1 MVQDGNKSRLNFL
14 EYPYLSSKFL
24 IRRNALLTHLE
35 IQNFAL
41 IEHLEVSFLEGMTC
55 ITGETGAGKSI
66 LLGGLSLVL
75 GKRAEMSSLLDPS
88 KKCVIEATFDL
99 KGYDLEPLFSSLDL
113 EYDNQTLL
121 RREILPQGKSRAFI
135 NDSPVSLNILQQ
147 IGSKLIDI
155 HSQNETQS
163 LLESEHQFE
172 VLDALAENNSL
183 LIEFEDCLL
192 AFKKT
197 TKDYTYWSNMK
208 SQSLDSLE
216 LKQFLFDELNA
227 VELRPSQYSELEAK
241 IATLSHVEY
250 LQSNLGE
257 CIQLL
262 ENETTG
268 VFDQTL
274 RLNVLSQGLSKKS
287 DQFSSLNERMKG
299 MSVEIED
306 LLDECKMLL
315 ENLESNPIEMEQLQA
330 ELDQLNGL
338 FQKHKVLT
346 VDELIEVKSSLE
358 KELQETFD
366 IEDKL
371 NRLLVTKDQLET
383 KLKTVSQTISQ
394 NRMQAAKTLEEEL
407 KSLVGKMGMP
417 DAVFRIDLNPSP
429 EFLLNGTDVISF
441 QFSPNKGSQFN
452 LLKKT
457 ASGGELSRIMLGVKF
472 ILSRYKKLPTLIF
485 DEIDTGVSGKIS
497 DSVADL
503 MIVLAQK
510 LQVLTI
516 THLPQVAAK
525 GNHHF
530 KVQKVTSGTTTR
542 SQLIPLSKA
551 ERIEE
556 IAMMLS
562 GNQITP
568 TAIAHAKQ
576 LMN

>member
-1 MVQDGNKSRLNFL
+1 MQDGNKSRLNFL
-14 EYPYLSSKFL
+14 EYPYLSIKL
-24 IRRNALLTHLE
+24 LTNKIPLLTHLQ

-75 GKRAEMSSLLDPS
+75 GKRAEMSSLLDPT
-88 KKCVIEATFDL
+88 KKCIVEATFDL
-99 KGYDLEPLFSSLDL
+99 KAYELKSLFESLDL
-113 EYDNQTLL
+113 DYEEETLL

-135 NDSPVSLNILQQ
+135 NDSPVSLTILQQ
-147 IGSKLIDI
+147 IGNRLIDI
-155 HSQNETQS
+155 HSQNDTQS
-163 LLESEHQFE
+163 LLENERQFE
-172 VLDALAENNSL
+172 VLDTLGKNNLHLEKYSEL
-183 LIEFEDCLL
+183 LDV
-192 AFKKT
+192 FKET
-197 TKDYTYWSNMK
+197 SEEYRYWLNQK
-208 SQSLDSLE
+208 NQSQDALE
-216 LKQFLFDELNA
+216 LKQFLFDELDSVVLN
-227 VELRPSQYSELEAK
+227 PNSFLEMESK
-241 IATLSHVEY
+241 IDSLSHVEY
-250 LQSNLGE
+250 LQSNLAE
-257 CIQLL
+257 CIQLF

-268 VFDQTL
+268 VFDQIL
-274 RLNVLSQGLSKKS
+274 RLNLLSQGLTQKS
-287 DQFSSLNERMKG
+287 SQFSSLSERMKG
-299 MSVEIED
+299 LAVESED
-306 LLDECKMLL
+306 LLDECKRIL
-315 ENLESNPIEMEQLQA
+315 ETLEVNPKELEQLQS
-330 ELDQLNGL
+330 ELDLINAL

-346 VDELIEVKSSLE
+346 IEELVEVKNTLE
-358 KELQETFD
+358 KELQATMDIDGTLEKLSNKISK
-366 IEDKL
+366 IEDELKKIAQL
-371 NRLLVTKDQLET
+371 LSKNRK
-383 KLKTVSQTISQ
+383 
-394 NRMQAAKTLEEEL
+394 QAATVVEIEL

-417 DAVFRIDLNPSP
+417 DAIFKI
-429 EFLLNGTDVISF
+429 EFLSSESFLANGTDIISF

-452 LLKKT
+452 LLRKV
-457 ASGGELSRIMLGVKF
+457 ASGGELSRIMLGIKS

-503 MIVLAQK
+503 MIALSSQ

-530 KVQKVTSGTTTR
+530 KVQKVIENGQTR
-542 SQLIPLSKA
+542 SQLISLGSEA
-551 ERIEE
+551 RIEE